1 MKLIAVFKV
10 IFVLKIQKL
19 EKRLIFFIFCDIC
32 EKTKESNAKEFRNV
46 QTSITVVENHSNSRI
61 FLKLII

>member
-10 IFVLKIQKL
+10 IFVLKNSEIRKKVDFL
-19 EKRLIFFIFCDIC
+19 SFCDIC
-32 EKTKESNAKEFRNV
+32 EKTKVSNAKEFRNV

-61 FLKLII
+61 LLKLVI